1 MGQPGTPSSTTAP
14 PTTLE
19 PYHKIEEMITDDDS
33 FLVWPDSS
41 EDLFAILDNKTSE
54 LKTSTLEEEKVEMES
69 FRFHRG
75 LCGKEHTVSIE
86 SDRYPGKYWRH
97 TQKVMK
103 LEENDNSDS
112 FKDDS
117 CFKLVT
123 KDCEEGSFAFQSVNL
138 VDYSIQVDNGKIELK
153 KFALGKTCW
162 ANPVSLQ
169 AKLAYCSTNVTTE
182 DDVYE
187 HPECC
192 DHLETLDQFGG
203 CCFELMKG
211 ENKPCEPEKTSVSG
225 GYSASMMHRCFPLM
239 KYAMLKSRRPP
250 AHYQNMLD
258 GKMKYCCLLPYFRKS
273 PTFRR
278 ICKDGNSYRRKKRDA
293 SPLKCGM
300 RCREIRY
307 CPKKMR
313 DDEGWTDA
321 NDKCCCHPFRKRVML
336 KRARFHDHL
345 NNEECVAKEYPSICG
360 NASKC
365 V

>member
-1 MGQPGTPSSTTAP
+1 MGQPATPSSTTAP
-14 PTTLE
+14 TTTLE

-41 EDLFAILDNKTSE
+41 EGMFAILDNKTSE

-69 FRFHRG
+69 FRFRRG
-75 LCGKEHTVSIE
+75 LCEKNHTVSIE

-97 TQKVMK
+97 TQTAMK

-123 KDCEEGSFAFQSVNL
+123 KDCEEGSFAFQSVNY
-138 VDYSIQVDNGKIELK
+138 VDYSIQVNNGKMELK

-169 AKLAYCSTNVTTE
+169 AKLAYCSTTVTTE

-211 ENKPCEPEKTSVSG
+211 EDKTCEPETTSVSG
-225 GYSASMMHRCFPLM
+225 GYSASMMHRCYPIM
-239 KYAMLKSRRPP
+239 KYAMSYPHIP
-250 AHYQNMLD
+250 TYYQKKLD
-258 GKMKYCCLLPYFRKS
+258 GKMKYCCLLPYFQKIS
-273 PTFRR
+273 TR
-278 ICKDGNSYRRKKRDA
+278 ICNSYRRTKRA
-293 SPLKCGM
+293 AAPLKCGM
-300 RCREIRY
+300 RCREIKH
-307 CPKKMR
+307 CPKKMKNDGEWHN
-313 DDEGWTDA
+313 DDA
-321 NDKCCCHPFRKRVML
+321 RCCCHPFRKRVML
-336 KRARFHDHL
+336 TRSKFHDHL
-345 NNEECVAKEYPSICG
+345 NNEECVAKEYPSVCG
-360 NASKC
+360 TASKC
-365 V
+365 F